1 MVPPAKWLTLSSLSW
16 KGLRW
21 GAALVS
27 IAAHGAAASL
37 AWMAIDAEPPT
48 TIEAFTVELVSA
60 DRLEGAAHIKRSVS
74 APVPVDNAE
83 RKSETA
89 QPAETAQTAESA
101 AARASESSPEKP
113 ADSGAAPGIEIDIA
127 RAAPVKAEETL
138 RDPVPAASTRAVA
151 FPPPPVKPAR
161 PTPRRDP
168 KPAERH
174 ALRAMP
180 DTRGQNDAA
189 PGAVPSEGETVPMTA
204 ASYSVGSLGNKPPD
218 YPERARRNAFE
229 GRVIVRVQVSAAGT
243 SESARVIESS
253 GYDILDE
260 AARAA
265 VMQWTF
271 VPAKRAGVAVAAGLD
286 VPIVFRLTEN
296 TNR

>member
-37 AWMAIDAEPPT
+37 AWVAIDAEPPK
-48 TIEAFTVELVSA
+48 TIEAFTVELISA

-74 APVPVDNAE
+74 APVPVDSAE

-89 QPAETAQTAESA
+89 KIAAESA
-101 AARASESSPEKP
+101 AARASDSSPKTDP
-113 ADSGAAPGIEIDIA
+113 ADPGAAPGIEIEIA
-127 RAAPVKAEETL
+127 LAVPMKAEENP
-138 RDPVPAASTRAVA
+138 RDPVPATSNRAVL
-151 FPPPPVKPAR
+151 PPPPVKP
-161 PTPRRDP
+161 PVPKPRRDP

-174 ALRAMP
+174 AFRAMP
-180 DTRGQNDAA
+180 DTRGTPSTVGAA

-204 ASYSVGSLGNKPPD
+204 ASYSVGSLGNRPPD

-265 VMQWTF
+265 VLQWRF